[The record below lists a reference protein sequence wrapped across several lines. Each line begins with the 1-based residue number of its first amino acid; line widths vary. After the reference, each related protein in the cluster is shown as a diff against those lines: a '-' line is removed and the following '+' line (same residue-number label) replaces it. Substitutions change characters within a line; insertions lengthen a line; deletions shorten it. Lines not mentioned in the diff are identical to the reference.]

1 MTCVQQ
7 AVEAVQG
14 FIQSQ
19 VVVTMP
25 GQAMFRIPPVIG
37 CGIATDIAA
46 IVGADFPSAS
56 ISIQGRCRG
65 SLAGLDHALR
75 VSEEVSAALE
85 KCQRQPRPGAALVEH
100 FKAAA
105 QVGGAQ

>member
-1 MTCVQQ
+1 MTCAQQ

-19 VVVTMP
+19 VVITIP
-25 GQAMFRIPPVIG
+25 GHEAFRLPPVVG
-37 CGIATDIAA
+37 RSLAGGIASL
-46 IVGADFPSAS
+46 VSADFPSAS
-56 ISIQGRCRG
+56 ISIQGRCHG
-65 SLAGLDHALR
+65 SLAGLENALR
-75 VSEEVSAALE
+75 VSDEVHAAMVE
-85 KCQRQPRPGAALVEH
+85 CQHQQRPGAALVEH

>member
-14 FIQSQ
+14 FIQSH
-19 VVVTMP
+19 VVITIP
-25 GQAMFRIPPVIG
+25 GQQSFGFPPVVG
-37 CGIATDIAA
+37 RSLACDIATLAK
-46 IVGADFPSAS
+46 ADFPCAS
-56 ISIQGRCRG
+56 ISIQGRCRD
-65 SLAGLDHALR
+65 SLAGLDDALR
-75 VSEEVSAALE
+75 VSDEVNTSFVE
-85 KCQRQPRPGAALVEH
+85 CQRQPRPGAALVEH